1 MGNALF
7 LIRPGVF
14 NKATQTKIWKKSVR
28 YVYRCVINAVY
39 GRTTEGRRAN
49 FDFMNSSVKRS

>member
-1 MGNALF
+1 MHFF